1 MTKDSK
7 KRGAKKAGL
16 SVPELSEAAQLPLP
30 PARLVDINQHIKCTL
45 CGGYLR
51 EAYTIVQCMHTFCKS
66 CLLLRLGKIKGT
78 QICPHEG
85 CSTEVMCRLQKD
97 STFKVKGMLADSTM
111 QSLTDKC
118 VPDVVEEDKRLE
130 ELFYAQQKAAKA
142 EAGVA
147 VGGNDGAGAGAAD
160 PKKSQSS
167 SLKPQSMTEQAP
179 FF

>member
-66 CLLLRLGKIKGT
+66 CLLLNLQDIQGT
-78 QICPHEG
+78 QTCPHEG
-85 CSTEVMCRLQKD
+85 CTTEVMCRNLGT
-97 STFKVKGMLADSTM
+97 TFKIKGILADSTM

-130 ELFYAQQKAAKA
+130 ELFYAQQKAADAKA
-142 EAGVA
+142 DMTIEGS
-147 VGGNDGAGAGAAD
+147 DGAGAGAAD
-160 PKKSQSS
+160 GKKSQGS